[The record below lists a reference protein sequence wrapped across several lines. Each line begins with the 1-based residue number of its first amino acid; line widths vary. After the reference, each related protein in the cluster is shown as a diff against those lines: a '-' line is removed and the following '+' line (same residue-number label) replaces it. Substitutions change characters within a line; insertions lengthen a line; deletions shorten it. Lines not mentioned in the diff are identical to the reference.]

1 MTPTPILNFTPPAAP
16 AYLTFVSNL
25 ATSKI
30 FWAQVV
36 TLIAMVLSAAGYH
49 VIDAPGAQEQIVGAL
64 DAITTMLLR
73 RYAQNGPVNFT
84 APLTV
89 PANQPVAV
97 GASVVTV
104 AAPADQ
110 VQVTHVQPL
119 SIGTHTV
126 DVAAPAQAEHTTP
139 ASVTVTPGP

>member
-1 MTPTPILNFTPPAAP
+1 MNPAP
-16 AYLTFVSNL
+16 AQLTFVSSL
-25 ATSKI
+25 FASKI
-30 FWAQVV
+30 FWTQVV

-49 VIDAPGAQEQIVGAL
+49 VIDAPGAQEQLIGFLDVAATMAL
-64 DAITTMLLR
+64 RWLTP
-73 RYAQNGPVNFT
+73 NGPVSIS
-84 APLTV
+84 APLSV

-104 AAPADQ
+104 AAPADA

-119 SIGTHTV
+119 SIGSHTV
-126 DVAAPAQAEHTTP
+126 DVAAPAQATHTTP